1 MRQNLKSQLDSLIKY
16 NFERG
21 NLRPQFTGFH
31 SLMPLAFHLACSIE
45 QQDSFSHLIVV
56 PQEDDARRLL
66 SFLNF
71 FHNNLKVQLL
81 LPWDTAPYSN
91 LDPSKTISF
100 DRCSF
105 LFQANLQSPNRI
117 LIATTAGLMQKTS
130 NRREFLAACIKIK
143 VGDTLPEQFFKKL
156 EAIGYQ
162 ESPIVEDKGQ
172 FNSRSNIIDIYS
184 PQNFNPIRIELFGDT
199 VEKIRFFSTES
210 QLSQMESVP
219 WVDIIPCSEVIL
231 TDDSRISIIE
241 NLRSL
246 LAQTGFSQDSHE
258 VIKKL
263 SLGHRFGGIEFLL
276 PLNKNSQ
283 AQTALDH
290 LIGDFI
296 IWHYHTNEQQ
306 TASDTL
312 LRELHTES
320 RNLHPLAL
328 NQIDVTQYYQDFQS
342 LPFDLFDKVIELNS
356 VTLDDFH
363 VDSSSNANS
372 TLFDPIIYH
381 NHPILKWTK
390 PELSGLVGSPEW
402 IKDQLLKIQSYL
414 DQGFQVFIALKNHN
428 LLARWK
434 FIFEKTDLKF
444 LEIPEDELFINKK
457 FSNNLYLILGT
468 LTESLRLPNEK
479 IIFLRDEDFFG
490 KKSGRRTP
498 QSDRQEFDQKSALL
512 SFADL
517 KVGDLVV
524 HSQHGIG
531 VFEGLKIMSL
541 GSIESE
547 FVQIKYRDSDKLYLP
562 AFRINQIQKY
572 AGPSAS
578 IALDRLGGQTWEKT
592 KIKVGNAV
600 RDIASDLIKLYA
612 ERASLSRAP
621 INFNQQQLELF
632 EQAFP
637 FDETEDQKRAIDAI
651 FKDLSG
657 TKPMDRLI
665 CGDVGFGKTE
675 VAMRAAFGVA
685 TTKRQVA
692 IICPTTVLCFQHFE
706 SFLKRFKN
714 WDLKIER
721 INRFVSNQD
730 VKKILLDL
738 KDGKIDIL
746 IGTHRLLS
754 KDVQFA
760 ELGLLIIDEEQKF
773 GVTHKEK
780 LRKIKTHVDTLTLS
794 ATPIPRTLNLSLMG
808 VRDLSLINTP
818 PTDRLA
824 TRTFVTKWNDDL
836 IRKAILSE
844 VQRGG
849 QIYFIHN
856 RVQSIYEVV
865 NDLRRIVPN
874 HVRLKVAHGQLPE
887 DELEQTMVGFFNHEF
902 DVLVC
907 TAIVESGMDV
917 PKANTI
923 FIDQPQLLGLSQL
936 YQLRGRVGRSKE
948 RAYCYLLA
956 PKNRELDVDATERL
970 RVLKE
975 NSELGSGIRIAQYDL
990 ELRGSGNILGEDQSG
1005 HIASVGYE
1013 LYMDLLDQAVADLK
1027 GESKTSQI
1035 DPEINLRI
1043 PALIPDKY
1051 IEDIRVRLAYYK
1063 AFSSIANEDD
1073 FEKFENELKDR
1084 FGEVP
1089 EQVTN
1094 LLGISL
1100 IRSICIHYGITDLS
1114 QGLKN
1119 ITLTLSA
1126 KTPIKAEL
1134 AIAASMR
1141 DNKKFQLLP
1150 NNRFLIRIND
1160 ISWSRVYN
1168 ELLELKQFT

>member
-1 MRQNLKSQLDSLIKY
+1 MRQNLKSQLDTLLKY
-16 NFERG
+16 DFERG
-21 NLRPQFTGFH
+21 NYHPQITGFH
-31 SLMPLAFHLACSIE
+31 SLMPLAYHIACSIE
-45 QQDSFSHLIVV
+45 KQDQFSHLVVV
-56 PQEDDARRLL
+56 PHEDDARRLIG
-66 SFLNF
+66 FLNF
-71 FHNNLKVQLL
+71 FDSTIKAELFLS
-81 LPWDTAPYSN
+81 WDSSPLSN
-91 LDPSKTISF
+91 LEPSKNITF

-105 LFQANLQSPNRI
+105 LSLANQKLPNRV
-117 LIATTAGLMQKTS
+117 LVASTTGLMQKTIPRS
-130 NRREFLAACIKIK
+130 QFLKSCLNLK
-143 VGDTLPEQFFKKL
+143 VGDVLTDDFFKIL
-156 EAIGYQ
+156 ETIGYQ

-172 FNSRSNIIDIYS
+172 FNSRSNIVDIFS
-184 PQNFNPIRIELFGDT
+184 PQYPNPIRIELFGDT
-199 VEKIRFFSTES
+199 IEKLRLFNPES
-210 QLSQMESVP
+210 QLSQADSIFQVT
-219 WVDIIPCSEVIL
+219 IIPCSEIIL
-231 TDDSRISIIE
+231 SDEGRISIID
-241 NLRSL
+241 NLRNL
-246 LAQTGFSQDSHE
+246 LNQNIFTKEGQE
-258 VIKKL
+258 VIKNI
-263 SLGHRFGGIEFLL
+263 SLGHRFSGIEYLF
-276 PLNKNSQ
+276 PLNQISPS
-283 AQTALDH
+283 QTALDH
-290 LIGDFI
+290 LIGDFV
-296 IWHYHTNEQQ
+296 IWKFHTNEQQ
-306 TASDTL
+306 TTSDHL
-312 LRELHTES
+312 FRELQTEANS
-320 RNLHPLAL
+320 NHSLAL
-328 NQIDVTQYYQDFQS
+328 NQIPLSHYFQDFKS
-342 LPFDLFDKVIELNS
+342 LPFELFDRVIELNS
-356 VTLDDFH
+356 VA
-363 VDSSSNANS
+363 VDEFINDQSHS
-372 TLFDPIIYH
+372 THFDPINYQ
-381 NHPILKWTK
+381 NHAIIKWTK

-402 IKDQLLKIQSYL
+402 IKEQISKLQSYL
-414 DQGFQVFIALKNHN
+414 DQGYQIFIAMRNQN
-428 LLARWK
+428 LLARWQ
-434 FIFEKTDLKF
+434 FIFEKTN
-444 LEIPEDELFINKK
+444 LEFFIIPEGTQFIKTNTKK
-457 FSNNLYLILGT
+457 SGVCLVSGF

-479 IIFLRDEDFFG
+479 LLFLRDEDFFG
-490 KKSGRRTP
+490 KKSGRRAS

-512 SFADL
+512 NFADL
-517 KVGDLVV
+517 KIGDLIV

-531 VFEGLKIMSL
+531 VFEGLKLMTL

-547 FVQIKYRDSDKLYLP
+547 FVQIKYRDNDKLYLP

-572 AGPSAS
+572 AGPSANIS
-578 IALDRLGGQTWEKT
+578 LDRLGGQTWEKT
-592 KIKVGNAV
+592 KVKVGNAV

-612 ERASLSRAP
+612 ERATLSRSP
-621 INFNQQQLELF
+621 VQFDQQQLELF

-637 FDETEDQKRAIDAI
+637 FDETQDQKRAIDSI
-651 FKDLSG
+651 FQDLCN

-685 TTKRQVA
+685 TAKKQVA

-714 WDLKIER
+714 WNIKIER
-721 INRFVSNQD
+721 INRFVSNQESKQILSD
-730 VKKILLDL
+730 VKE
-738 KDGKIDIL
+738 GKIDIL

-754 KDVQFA
+754 KDVQFSD
-760 ELGLLIIDEEQKF
+760 LGLLIIDEEQKF

-780 LRKIKTHVDTLTLS
+780 LRKIKTQVDTLTLS

-836 IRKAILSE
+836 IRKAIINE

-849 QIYFIHN
+849 QVYFIHN
-856 RVQSIYEVV
+856 RVQSIYELL
-865 NDLRRIVPN
+865 NDLRRILPDTI
-874 HVRLKVAHGQLPE
+874 RLKIAHGQLPE

-948 RAYCYLLA
+948 RAYCYLLS
-956 PKNRELDVDATERL
+956 PKHRELDPDAIERL

-1027 GESKTSQI
+1027 GETKKLQI

-1051 IEDIRVRLAYYK
+1051 IEDIRIRLAYYK
-1063 AFSSIANEDD
+1063 AFSNISNEED
-1073 FEKFENELKDR
+1073 FETFENELKDR
-1084 FGEVP
+1084 FGELP
-1089 EQVTN
+1089 EQVIN
-1094 LLGISL
+1094 LLGINL
-1100 IRSICIHYGITDLS
+1100 IRAICIRFGITDLS

-1119 ITLTLSA
+1119 ITLTFSSA
-1126 KTPIKAEL
+1126 TPIKGEL

-1150 NNRFLIRIND
+1150 NNRFSIRIND
-1160 ISWSRVYN
+1160 ITWSRVYN

>member
-1 MRQNLKSQLDSLIKY
+1 MRQILKSQLDSLIKY
-16 NFERG
+16 DFDRG
-21 NLRPQFTGFH
+21 NHRPQITGFH

-45 QQDSFSHLIVV
+45 QHDPHSHLIVV
-56 PQEDDARRLL
+56 PHEDDARRLI

-71 FHNNLKVQLL
+71 FNHQLKTELL
-81 LPWDTAPYSN
+81 LAWDTTPFSN
-91 LDPSKTISF
+91 LESSKKITF

-105 LFQANLQSPNRI
+105 LYHANQKFPNRL
-117 LIATTAGLMQKTS
+117 LIASTTGLMQKTVPRS
-130 NRREFLAACIKIK
+130 EFLKSCYKIK
-143 VGDTLPEQFFKKL
+143 VGDTLPEQFLKNL
-156 EAIGYQ
+156 ESIGYQ

-172 FNSRSNIIDIYS
+172 FNSRSNIIDIFT
-184 PQNFNPIRIELFGDT
+184 PQFENPVRIELFGDT
-199 VEKIRFFSTES
+199 VEKLRFFSTEN
-210 QLSQMESVP
+210 QLSQADTLP
-219 WVDIIPCSEVIL
+219 WIDIIPCSEL
-231 TDDSRISIIE
+231 LLSDDNRISIID
-241 NLRSL
+241 NLRKL
-246 LAQTGFSQDSHE
+246 LSQTGFSQESHE
-258 VIKKL
+258 IIKKL
-263 SLGHRFGGIEFLL
+263 SLGHRYAGIEFLL
-276 PLNKNSQ
+276 PLQETTQS
-283 AQTALDH
+283 QTALDH

-296 IWHYHTNEQQ
+296 IWNYHTNEQQ
-306 TASDTL
+306 TASDSL
-312 LRELHTES
+312 FRELQSDANHI
-320 RNLHPLAL
+320 HPLAL
-328 NQIDVTQYYQDFQS
+328 NQLEPSQFYQDFQS
-342 LPFDLFDKVIELNS
+342 LPFELFDRVIDLNS
-356 VTLDDFH
+356 VTLDDFNT
-363 VDSSSNANS
+363 DTTTSSA
-372 TLFDPIIYH
+372 FDAIVYH
-381 NHPILKWTK
+381 NHAIVKWTK
-390 PELSGLVGSPEW
+390 SELSGLVGSPEW
-402 IKDQLLKIQSYL
+402 IKDQTQKIQTYL
-414 DQGFQVFIALKNHN
+414 DQGYQIFIALRNHN

-444 LEIPEDELFINKK
+444 ATLPEGTSLFTKNTTN
-457 FSNNLYLILGT
+457 SLCLVSGL
-468 LTESLRLPNEK
+468 LTESLRLPSEK
-479 IIFLRDEDFFG
+479 LIFLRDEDFFG
-490 KKSGRRTP
+490 KKSGRRSP

-512 SFADL
+512 NFADL

-524 HSQHGIG
+524 HTQHGIG

-572 AGPSAS
+572 SGPSAS
-578 IALDRLGGQTWEKT
+578 ISLDRLGGQTWEKT
-592 KIKVGNAV
+592 KVKVGNAV
-600 RDIASDLIKLYA
+600 RDIASDLIRLYA
-612 ERASLSRAP
+612 ERATLNRAP
-621 INFNQQQLELF
+621 VMFNQQQLELF

-651 FKDLSG
+651 FKDLSS

-685 TTKRQVA
+685 TTKKQVA

-706 SFLKRFKN
+706 SFLKRFKS

-721 INRFVSNQD
+721 INRFVSNQET
-730 VKKILLDL
+730 KKILLDL
-738 KDGKIDIL
+738 QDGKIDIL

-760 ELGLLIIDEEQKF
+760 DLGLLIIDEEQKF

-836 IRKAILSE
+836 IRKAILNE

-849 QIYFIHN
+849 QTYFIHN
-856 RVQSIYEVV
+856 RVQSLYELL
-865 NDLRRIVPN
+865 NDLRRLLPN

-948 RAYCYLLA
+948 RAYCYLLS
-956 PKNRELDVDATERL
+956 PKNRELDPDATERL

-1027 GESKTSQI
+1027 GETKSLQI

-1043 PALIPDKY
+1043 AALIPDKY

-1063 AFSSIANEDD
+1063 AFSTISGEED

-1084 FGEVP
+1084 FGDLP

-1094 LLGISL
+1094 LLGINL
-1100 IRSICIHYGITDLS
+1100 IRSACIRFGITDLS

-1119 ITLTLSA
+1119 ITLTFSPN
-1126 KTPIKAEL
+1126 TPVRAEL

-1150 NNRFLIRIND
+1150 NNRFNIRIND